1 MAESGRVGP
10 VRAEWGWGVG
20 QAVGFNEITLR
31 LGPGYKDRRSGA
43 AQAREEVLA
52 ELSEK
57 TGTPL
62 ASVSQFREH
71 CTATPTVMVKGRAC
85 AMAERAQYA
94 VFKSL
99 SPAADGSLILAV
111 KLAQVAHCAYDV
123 SKSTLQML
131 YWHWGRDSCKRQEC
145 LCRPSGHR
153 LR

>member
-94 VFKSL
+94 VCKSL
-99 SPAADGSLILAV
+99 SPAADGSLTSLQSLRRWRIV
-111 KLAQVAHCAYDV
+111 RMTSQ
-123 SKSTLQML
+123 KSTLQML
-131 YWHWGRDSCKRQEC
+131 YWHWATDRITM
-145 LCRPSGHR
+145 
-153 LR
+153 